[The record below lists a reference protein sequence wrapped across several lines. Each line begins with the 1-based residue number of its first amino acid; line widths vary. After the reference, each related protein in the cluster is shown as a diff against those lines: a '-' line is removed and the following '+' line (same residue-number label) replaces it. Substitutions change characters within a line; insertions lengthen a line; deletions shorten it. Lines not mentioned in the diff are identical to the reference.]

1 MEYTYNPSASS
12 QQLKIRS
19 FRFFND
25 YDVVYFHCELLAC
38 YKGSSNSIVNP
49 LCYTEEEAVLNRG
62 GYLVEVF
69 SGPSWLY
76 PFGADSLS
84 RSVHCAP
91 DENDRP
97 SERTKIF

>member
-1 MEYTYNPSASS
+1 MTLFTLTASCW
-12 QQLKIRS
+12 LVTKAVLIPG
-19 FRFFND
+19 
-25 YDVVYFHCELLAC
+25 
-38 YKGSSNSIVNP
+38 KSIVNP
-49 LCYTEEEAVLNRG
+49 PCYTEEEAVLNRG

-84 RSVHCAP
+84 RSVHCAA

-97 SERTKIF
+97 SERTKCLK